1 MSLRDRNE
9 VSVDSETTGVESA
22 RQLMFYSR
30 VAHGPT
36 SLFHPVSLHSSAEPA
51 RVGLFHTPK
60 LRENG

>member
-36 SLFHPVSLHSSAEPA
+36 SLFHPVSLQSPCGSGFSTRP
-51 RVGLFHTPK
+51 
-60 LRENG
+60 N